1 MILDRLRL
9 RTALFLPAA
18 IFASGLLQNGDAQ
31 ESDAVVEGYFEART
45 SPIEVKTLDQVRELS
60 ENQGTRVEF
69 APIIRDEVSVFT
81 AFTAPRDTPVVIK
94 GVATL
99 RDPRKAAMARIHEV
113 KEKLSSAEGASEE
126 VQAELKS
133 ALAAYFVA
141 DMQHRVRELDE
152 IKAKIDE
159 TEAKLQRRLDSQQEV
174 VELQL
179 KLTLAEA
186 NGLGFFSK
194 AEDGAR
200 LTPGPGVSGPGP
212 RASAVIGKPGPAHL
226 PLGASKGR

>member
-9 RTALFLPAA
+9 RTALFLSAA

-45 SPIEVKTLDQVRELS
+45 SPSEVKTLDQVRELS

-69 APIIRDEVSVFT
+69 APIIRDEVSV
-81 AFTAPRDTPVVIK
+81 FTAPRDTPVVIK